1 MKSKKI
7 VVLTQPLWHN
17 YGCLLQA
24 YALQRCLKALN
35 YEVVTD
41 EFPRKILTPSQ
52 RMIKKAKHF
61 VAHYFL
67 GRKSVNPFPFIPNER
82 QWKEICS
89 NTSKFVEKHIKTIDF
104 FGGQTM
110 PSKQMIDSFDTF
122 VIGSD
127 QVWRDSYGRVES
139 YFCDFLANHKDKKV
153 FSYAASF
160 GVSHW
165 QFDESRTK
173 RLAFLAKQFQA
184 ISLRESSGVELCES
198 NLGVKAEHVLD
209 PTLLLSK
216 GEYVSL
222 IEGVEQSEGNMMCY
236 ILDKSKEKDD
246 FVAQVEDRRGLKA
259 FSVMKDERGVY
270 PSVEKWLRGFYD
282 AKFVVTDSFHGMVF
296 SIIFEKPF
304 FVILN
309 KERGASRFL
318 SLLNAL
324 GLENRLV
331 KDFDTFDWSLVH
343 SGIDYEALRRPLRAL
358 VGKSQDFLIRNLEKI

>member
-7 VVLTQPLWHN
+7 IVLTQPLWHN

-35 YEVVTD
+35 YDVVTD
-41 EFPRKILTPSQ
+41 EFPRRFLTPYQ
-52 RMIKKAKHF
+52 RFVKKSKHF

-67 GRKSVNPFPFIPNER
+67 GRKSVNPFPFLPTEK
-82 QWKEICS
+82 QWREICS
-89 NTSKFVEKHIKTIDF
+89 NTSVFVTKYINTVDF
-104 FGGQTM
+104 FGGKVL
-110 PSKQMIDSFDTF
+110 PSKEMIDRFDTF

-139 YFCDFLANHKDKKV
+139 YFCDFLANRSDKKV

-165 QFDESRTK
+165 QFDENRTK
-173 RLAFLAKQFQA
+173 RLASLAKGFQA
-184 ISLRESSGVELCES
+184 ISLRESSGVELCEC

-216 GEYVSL
+216 GEYVGL
-222 IEGVEQSEGNMMCY
+222 IEGMEQSEGNMMCY
-236 ILDKSKEKDD
+236 ILDKSEEKENFIAHIEERK
-246 FVAQVEDRRGLKA
+246 VLKA
-259 FSVMKDERGVY
+259 FSVMKDEQGVY

-324 GLENRLV
+324 GLEDRLV
-331 KDFDTFDWSLVH
+331 KDFSLFDWSLVD
-343 SGIDYEALRRPLRAL
+343 SEVDYEALRRPLRAL
-358 VGKSQDFLIRNLEKI
+358 VGKSQEFLIRNLERL